1 MTPVGPTQKPVSGRY
16 AGDALPRPTNRRRR
30 LTGLTGRESEASMT
44 RARRR
49 KLIED
54 LLWLVLVVYIALAVG
69 LALGVLPA
77 AG

>member
-1 MTPVGPTQKPVSGRY
+1 
-16 AGDALPRPTNRRRR
+16 
-30 LTGLTGRESEASMT
+30 MT

-49 KLIED
+49 NLTQAT
-54 LLWLVLVVYIALAVG
+54 LWLVLVVYIALAVG

>member
-1 MTPVGPTQKPVSGRY
+1 M
-16 AGDALPRPTNRRRR
+16 N
-30 LTGLTGRESEASMT
+30 

-49 KLIED
+49 KLTQA
-54 LLWLVLVVYIALAVG
+54 LLWLVVVVDVVLAVG

>member
-16 AGDALPRPTNRRRR
+16 AGDALPRPSSRRRR

-49 KLIED
+49 KLTQA
-54 LLWLVLVVYIALAVG
+54 LLWLVVVVYVVLAVG